1 MVLVDIYDYGMG
13 ALGGFILSLSCILH
27 LLLKGR
33 ITGISGILYGM
44 FINIK
49 AKTPNE
55 FFWRFCFILGMLF
68 TSSLFRFSLPLDSIL
83 FEKPEKFLKG
93 LSLLGYFISGVL
105 VGFGTKLAN
114 GCTSGHGLSGLA
126 RLSKRSFLSVFL
138 FLSFAI
144 GIATLR
150 YNYKFLNDN
159 ENDDLIKIAMEI
171 YNPTS
176 YLIYFC
182 IFSFIFLCLI
192 FYLFLK
198 SAWENVIEFLISFF
212 SGSLFSIGL
221 IISGMNKRSKV
232 INFLTIYE
240 NWDPSLMFVLFTGSG
255 FNLFA
260 FWLIKKY
267 NAKPYFSEKFSEPKK
282 SDIDLRLIFG
292 SIIFGL
298 GWGISGLCPGPG
310 IVTFFIYIPHLILFF
325 ISLILGAYLCI
336 LFEMVIEKFKNKN
349 YLGDNNNKKE
359 IEVIENEKRDNFV
372 SDRNKLD

>member
-176 YLIYFC
+176 YSIYFC

-310 IVTFFIYIPHLILFF
+310 VVTFFIYIPHLILFF